1 MNICDKPKWRLGSS
15 LSVLSVLSVSLAL
28 SIAPARAGSVDLT
41 VNYSATISGIPIGKA
56 KVEAKLADKDYAI
69 SGSGKVAGISALF
82 ADGKG
87 RVSVSGILQG
97 QVFRPTRY
105 SQTIVDDEKKTI
117 DMTFSDARVTNVTFT
132 PPPKDKQAHKKKKKK
147 KNGLAAIPVTDQH
160 KIDVIDPLSVFL
172 LPAAELTGEGICNR
186 TLPLFDGEQR
196 YNVVLTFDRMAKR
209 GSQDAYVC
217 SAAYRPIAGHKPEKK
232 SIKFMANNKK
242 MEVWLAPVG
251 LSGFVAPVEAHVKTE
266 YGMLVVKADKF
277 SLGQ

>member
-1 MNICDKPKWRLGSS
+1 MNICDKPKWRLGCS
-15 LSVLSVLSVSLAL
+15 LSVLSVSLAL
-28 SIAPARAGSVDLT
+28 SVAPARAGSVDLT

-87 RVSVSGILQG
+87 RVNVSGILQD

-117 DMTFSDARVTNVTFT
+117 DMTFSDARVANVTFT
-132 PPPKDKQAHKKKKKK
+132 PPPKDKQANKKKKK
-147 KNGLAAIPVTDQH
+147 KNKVRLEAIPVTDEH

-196 YNVVLTFDRMAKR
+196 YNVVLTFDRMEKR

-217 SAAYRPIAGHKPEKK
+217 SAAYKPIAGHKPEKK
-232 SIKFMANNKK
+232 SVKFMANNKK